1 MNDDIFLESF
11 LKNFPCSPSS
21 SQREGMERLSAFV
34 QGESLSR
41 IFVMKGYAG
50 TGKTTIIASLVK
62 TIRDFKGVK
71 GSSILM
77 APTGRAAK
85 IMSQYSGEKAYTIHK
100 QIYALR
106 TRKGGGISFTLKPN
120 RSVNTLFI
128 VDEASMITDRN
139 DNDSYGSLLDDLL
152 SYVTSG
158 RDCKLL
164 LVGDTAQL
172 PPVGYSDS
180 PALDIRVLENN
191 YGMPTEEIFLTD
203 VYRQSEESMIL
214 HNATTLRKTLER
226 DNLKKGVIKFR
237 TGEDFVRLRDGY
249 DIQCAI
255 EGATNS
261 RRQSEA
267 IIITRSNRRAGLFNG
282 QIRSRIKLHEGE
294 IATGDLLMVVKNNYF
309 WVDEDSPCGFI
320 ANGDLAEVMA
330 VRESGIIRYGMRF
343 ARVELKLVDYPQMSK
358 FEALVL
364 LDTIYS
370 ESAALSE
377 AQSSAFYNEVMK
389 DYEKLSMRRRHDELS
404 KNEYYNAI
412 QVKFGYAVTCHK
424 SQGGGWD
431 NVFIEQVWLPDENL
445 PKDYIRWLYTAIT
458 RAKEKVFMIGFTD
471 DFFEENDL

>member
-1 MNDDIFLESF
+1 MDDIFLEAF
-11 LKNFPCSPSS
+11 IKNFPLTPSAT
-21 SQREGMERLSAFV
+21 QKEGMERLSAFV

-50 TGKTTIIASLVK
+50 TGKTTIIASIVK
-62 TIRDFKGVK
+62 TIKDFKGVK
-71 GSSILM
+71 GSAVLM

-85 IMSQYSGEKAYTIHK
+85 IMSQYSGERAYTIHK
-100 QIYALR
+100 QIYA
-106 TRKGGGISFTLKPN
+106 
-120 RSVNTLFI
+120 
-128 VDEASMITDRN
+128 SMITDRSTG
-139 DNDSYGSLLDDLL
+139 DNYGSLLDDLL

-214 HNATTLRKTLER
+214 HNATALRKMLEKEG
-226 DNLKKGVIKFR
+226 LKKGDIKFR

-249 DIQCAI
+249 DIQSAI

-261 RRQSEA
+261 QRQSEA

-330 VRESGIIRYGMRF
+330 VRESGIVRYGMRF
-343 ARVELKLVDYPQMSK
+343 ARVELKMVDYPQMSK

-370 ESAALSE
+370 ESASLTE
-377 AQSSAFYNEVMK
+377 AQSTAFYNEVMK
-389 DYEKLSMRRRHDELS
+389 DYEKLSMRRRHDELA

-445 PKDYIRWLYTAIT
+445 PKDYLRWLYTAIT
-458 RAKEKVFMIGFTD
+458 RARNRVFLIGFTD
-471 DFFEENDL
+471 DFFEDTDA

>member
-1 MNDDIFLESF
+1 
-11 LKNFPCSPSS
+11 
-21 SQREGMERLSAFV
+21 
-34 QGESLSR
+34 
-41 IFVMKGYAG
+41 
-50 TGKTTIIASLVK
+50 
-62 TIRDFKGVK
+62 
-71 GSSILM
+71 
-77 APTGRAAK
+77 
-85 IMSQYSGEKAYTIHK
+85 
-100 QIYALR
+100 
-106 TRKGGGISFTLKPN
+106 
-120 RSVNTLFI
+120 
-128 VDEASMITDRN
+128 
-139 DNDSYGSLLDDLL
+139 
-152 SYVTSG
+152 
-158 RDCKLL
+158 
-164 LVGDTAQL
+164 
-172 PPVGYSDS
+172 
-180 PALDIRVLENN
+180 
-191 YGMPTEEIFLTD
+191 
-203 VYRQSEESMIL
+203 
-214 HNATTLRKTLER
+214 
-226 DNLKKGVIKFR
+226 
-237 TGEDFVRLRDGY
+237 
-249 DIQCAI
+249 
-255 EGATNS
+255 
-261 RRQSEA
+261 
-267 IIITRSNRRAGLFNG
+267 
-282 QIRSRIKLHEGE
+282 
-294 IATGDLLMVVKNNYF
+294 MVVKNNYF

-330 VRESGIIRYGMRF
+330 VRESGIMRYGMRF